1 MVYERLVRIKKQCP
15 TRSQEKWSKDCELEN
30 DVAIDWNLVYRLP
43 FNCTKITK
51 LTIFQFKLLR
61 RRLATNDF
69 LKKIGIKSNDRCTF
83 CEVELEN
90 LTHLFWF
97 CTITSSFWQNF
108 KQWLIN
114 DKNFA
119 TMQDTELT
127 FSIIIGLR
135 PNAFKTKTIHLYFL
149 IARYFI
155 WMCRVRDKA
164 PSLEYFS
171 SFVTSFDAS

>member
-1 MVYERLVRIKKQCP
+1 MVYERLVGIKKCP
-15 TRSQEKWSKDCELEN
+15 IRSQEKWCNDCELEN
-30 DVAIDWNLVYRLP
+30 DVTIDWKLVYRLP
-43 FNCTKITK
+43 FNCTEITK
-51 LTIFQFKLLR
+51 LTTFQFKLLH
-61 RRLATNDF
+61 RRLAINDF
-69 LKKIGIKSNDRCTF
+69 LKKIGIKTNDRCSF

-97 CTITSSFWQNF
+97 CTITSTFWQKF
-108 KQWLIN
+108 KHWLIN

-119 TMQDTELT
+119 TMQDTDLT
-127 FSIIIGLR
+127 FSIIIIGLR
-135 PNAFKTKTIHLYFL
+135 PNAFKTKKVHIYFL